1 MGCTGLINPTSS
13 FMIPQLEDKESG
25 FGLTKEEGSWLG
37 KRFPN
42 NFSELLLIPLH
53 LFIQY
58 TLTKKQ
64 LF

>member
-37 KRFPN
+37 KLLLN
-42 NFSELLLIPLH
+42 NLSELLIIPLY

-58 TLTKKQ
+58 PLPKK
-64 LF
+64 